1 MPAETPPGLMESDFD
16 TIHAA
21 VMETARGRWFLAEYA
36 RRNRMADTRMVL
48 DAVARL
54 EAAVAAGPAPA
65 PAEHA
70 KDALGTTAAQIA
82 SRLSDIGWDLRE
94 RGFADDICAAVERQA
109 AAVQGLARRLESG
122 EAAPEAAALK
132 SATREGS
139 APPLE
144 TPLLAAPERVIALP
158 EITPSLRASMH
169 AALSHLDSLP
179 LATRLEMFV

>member
-1 MPAETPPGLMESDFD
+1 MPAETPPGVLESDFD

-65 PAEHA
+65 PAAPA
-70 KDALGTTAAQIA
+70 KDGFGEAAAQIA
-82 SRLSDIGWDLRE
+82 ERLSDIGWDLRE
-94 RGFADDICAAVERQA
+94 RGFADDICAAVDRQA

-122 EAAPEAAALK
+122 QADPEAAALP
-132 SATREGS
+132 AMREDN
-139 APPLE
+139 AP
-144 TPLLAAPERVIALP
+144 APEKRLLP
-158 EITPSLRASMH
+158 APDRAGSLPAITPGLRASMH

-179 LATRLEMFV
+179 LATKLEMFV